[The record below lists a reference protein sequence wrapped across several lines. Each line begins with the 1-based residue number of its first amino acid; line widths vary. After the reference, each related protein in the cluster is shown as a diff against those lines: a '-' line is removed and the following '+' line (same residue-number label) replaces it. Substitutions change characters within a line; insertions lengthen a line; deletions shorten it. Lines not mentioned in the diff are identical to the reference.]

1 MSAGKLARIGAVVVM
16 ASGGASLT
24 CVDEAWADDY
34 SELLDILK
42 AKGSLTQGEY
52 RGLLAHHMQHVH
64 EAATSA
70 ARTQQYVPAARHMGT
85 TAAHAPMRTAMG
97 QTVQPPG
104 QIEIGGNGMDPDYVL
119 AQAQQAAASAQ
130 ASAASAESTWLAA
143 QHSMGLGGGMSLVR
157 MEKYVPGKG
166 LTFKAG
172 PIDINLSGFINGFYT
187 YNSPAGGMPV
197 AGGVSTGSSGFDS
210 SALRNGLLPAGLIL
224 KLSTTQ
230 NGIDLAAVMG
240 MYPGINNAKNGAF
253 NANTG
258 GSPVGLGTA
267 GIDFRQVYVTAGNKK
282 WGTFKIGRDLG
293 IFGGDAILDDA
304 TLLSVGSTG
313 SNSAPGN
320 TSLGRIGVGYVY
332 ADWIPQISY
341 QSPTIKGFQGTIGI
355 LQPLDEFD
363 FSGADANGNAYS
375 AASTQHSSP
384 MIQGK
389 VTYDF
394 KIGGLS
400 ARIWASFLTQH
411 QQDLTE
417 SRTTTVHTALLE
429 ANGAGGIGGVY
440 NMITPTTADVAVNPG
455 QKTGVTAEAG
465 EIGTKLT
472 YGPAQFVGYYYRGSG
487 LGTTGLFFDGVASN
501 GRKRAS
507 EGYYV
512 QMMYN
517 FTKKFKLV
525 GSYGVSNLY
534 LAPGEKDPDLVRRNE
549 SEVGA
554 AYYKMTDWLNLVA
567 EYAHTSSAAHGPYKE
582 SDNSASGG
590 MILLF

>member
-16 ASGGASLT
+16 ASGGASLAY
-24 CVDEAWADDY
+24 VDEAWADDY

-52 RGLLAHHMQHVH
+52 RGLLAHHLQHVH
-64 EAATSA
+64 EAAASA

-85 TAAHAPMRTAMG
+85 TAGHAPMRTAMG
-97 QTVQPPG
+97 QAVQPPG

-119 AQAQQAAASAQ
+119 AQAQQAAANAQ

-143 QHSMGLGGGMSLVR
+143 QHSMGLGGGNSLVR

-197 AGGVSTGSSGFDS
+197 AGGVSSGSSGFDS

-240 MYPGINNAKNGAF
+240 MYPGIDNAKNGAF

-363 FSGADANGNAYS
+363 FSGTDGSGNDYS
-375 AASTQHSSP
+375 ASSTQHSSP

-394 KIGGLS
+394 KVGGLT

-411 QQDLTE
+411 QQDLTRNE
-417 SRTTTVHTALLE
+417 MTMGAASPVLIDGAAHTLSTE
-429 ANGAGGIGGVY
+429 AS
-440 NMITPTTADVAVNPG
+440 TAVPVVPG
-455 QKTGVTAEAG
+455 QKRGVTAEAG